1 VLAPFAVEPSDHPR
15 ASRVCQPNRRGRSGA
30 PAAQQPGARGP
41 SLLVTVDLGPR
52 GRREGTVAVPSTRA
66 DELVGRQVVCVLDPD
81 ELLVLGV
88 RSHAHGFVLLAPDRE
103 VEDGSLVG

>member
-1 VLAPFAVEPSDHPR
+1 MGAADDLQRLELAVGRVVEATEH
-15 ASRVCQPNRRGRSGA
+15 
-30 PAAQQPGARGP
+30 PGARGP

-52 GRREGTVAVPSTRA
+52 GRREGTVAVPGSRPE
-66 DELVGRQVVCVLDPD
+66 ELVGRQVVCVLDPD
-81 ELLVLGV
+81 ELLVLGA